1 MPKIETITIITT
13 GVLDIPYSNYIT
25 EFRANVS
32 YILMLTF
39 LSLALFLTV
48 VSAAHAT
55 EMADETSEASASLS
69 TASLG
74 ESTAVGAVGEVGA
87 VGAVGAVG
95 EVGAVGAVGEV
106 GEVGEVS
113 NTRAIFDA
121 WQQWDTDTLATDA
134 LGKMAIP
141 SRSPIDKLLLSSSF
155 GMRRH
160 PITKRFARHAGIDI
174 PAPHGTPI
182 YAAADGVV
190 ARAKQL
196 GSYGNLVEIEH
207 GNAIQTRYGHMSALN
222 VTSGQWVRKGDV
234 VGFVGSTGRSTGNH
248 LHYEVRISGV
258 AVDPMP
264 FVQETSMA
272 NLTRNAP
279 QEAMGGPNE

>member
-74 ESTAVGAVGEVGA
+74 ESTAS
-87 VGAVGAVG
+87 
-95 EVGAVGAVGEV
+95 GAVGAVGEV
-106 GEVGEVS
+106 GEVGAVS